1 MEMEVDKLSDF
12 LKNCCRVC
20 LSVENE
26 MIDSSNI
33 VENFNKSI
41 DQLLFE
47 CANLKVRIYIFLRLK
62 NKTIRL
68 NIIIFTYSCRTI
80 FLTRNNYVKTALQSL

>member
-1 MEMEVDKLSDF
+1 MENIEQLSDF

-26 MIDSSNI
+26 MVESSNI

-41 DQLLFE
+41 DELLYE
-47 CANLKVRIYIFLRLK
+47 CAKVRVCFYYTTNNDK
-62 NKTIRL
+62 IR
-68 NIIIFTYSCRTI
+68 FKHTKFQYR
-80 FLTRNNYVKTALQSL
+80 

>member
-1 MEMEVDKLSDF
+1 MENIEQLSDF

-26 MIDSSNI
+26 MVESSNI

-41 DQLLFE
+41 DELLYE
-47 CANLKVRIYIFLRLK
+47 CANFKVRFCFFTIPKITTEK
-62 NKTIRL
+62 NVSNMSNF
-68 NIIIFTYSCRTI
+68 NIDDNR
-80 FLTRNNYVKTALQSL
+80 

>member
-1 MEMEVDKLSDF
+1 MEVEQLNDF

-26 MIDSSNI
+26 MVESSNI
-33 VENFNKSI
+33 VENFNKTI

-47 CANLKVRIYIFLRLK
+47 CANLKVNQQIFMLSTHK
-62 NKTIRL
+62 KV
-68 NIIIFTYSCRTI
+68 
-80 FLTRNNYVKTALQSL
+80 TR

>member
-1 MEMEVDKLSDF
+1 MEVEKLSDF

-26 MIDSSNI
+26 MVDSSNI
-33 VENFNKSI
+33 VENFNKTI

-47 CANLKVRIYIFLRLK
+47 CVNLKVNQNFPLI
-62 NKTIRL
+62 
-68 NIIIFTYSCRTI
+68 
-80 FLTRNNYVKTALQSL
+80 

>member
-1 MEMEVDKLSDF
+1 MENIEQLSDF

-26 MIDSSNI
+26 MVESSNI

-41 DQLLFE
+41 DELLYE
-47 CANLKVRIYIFLRLK
+47 CANFKVRVYFYYTTNNDK
-62 NKTIRL
+62 IR
-68 NIIIFTYSCRTI
+68 FKHTKFQYR
-80 FLTRNNYVKTALQSL
+80 

>member
-47 CANLKVRIYIFLRLK
+47 CANLKVSIDFQRLQEPN
-62 NKTIRL
+62 NKTEYQL
-68 NIIIFTYSCRTI
+68 C
-80 FLTRNNYVKTALQSL
+80 LLPVV